1 MSLAADIDA
10 ALALVN
16 EPDQVVIVRHVS
28 TNQFV
33 QLVHRD
39 GFMVDCPVG
48 QTPAE
53 FRDTLTT
60 IFGDEPIEDDEIKEN
75 VFETWQKT
83 FETAAE
89 AGALMLRVLTEG
101 FGHDPADRFDI
112 ERY

>member
-10 ALALVN
+10 ALAQVN
-16 EPDQVVIVRHVS
+16 EPDQVVVVRHVS

-39 GFMVDCPVG
+39 GFMVDCPVA
-48 QTPAE
+48 QSPAD
-53 FRDTLTT
+53 FRDTITKL
-60 IFGDEPIEDDEIKEN
+60 FGDEPIEDED
-75 VFETWQKT
+75 FETWQHT
-83 FETAAE
+83 FDTAAE

-101 FGHDPADRFDI
+101 FGHDPADHFDI

>member
-48 QTPAE
+48 QSPAE

-60 IFGDEPIEDDEIKEN
+60 IFGDEPIEDDEIKES

-83 FETAAE
+83 FDSAAE